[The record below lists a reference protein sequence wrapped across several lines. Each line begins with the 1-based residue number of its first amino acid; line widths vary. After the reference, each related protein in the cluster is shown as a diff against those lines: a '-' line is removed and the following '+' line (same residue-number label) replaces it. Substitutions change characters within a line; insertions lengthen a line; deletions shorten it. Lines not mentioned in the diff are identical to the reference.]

1 MPDGPEPCVH
11 AAVTKIMTPMTTI
24 RAAARIRRRPSCISV
39 LVICAC
45 ASVTPCRTRRSGFVI
60 SIVLSGCVACVPVM
74 QLQPEERATL
84 HVGQTVALQVPST
97 YGAIGGAGDALMLVE
112 KRAGRDR
119 MVYLYRAV
127 QPGDQT
133 FLTAPQ
139 RQTGECVS
147 CVTVHW
153 FVTVIQ

>member
-1 MPDGPEPCVH
+1 MRNEVS
-11 AAVTKIMTPMTTI
+11 
-24 RAAARIRRRPSCISV
+24 AAACGIALSMLALGCT
-39 LVICAC
+39 AC
-45 ASVTPCRTRRSGFVI
+45 A
-60 SIVLSGCVACVPVM
+60 PVM
-74 QLQPEERATL
+74 RLKPEERATL
-84 HVGQTVALQVPST
+84 RVGQTVALQVPST

-112 KRAGRDR
+112 KKAGRDR
-119 MVYLYRAV
+119 IVYLYRAV
-127 QPGDQT
+127 QPGNQT